1 MRISLIGWT
10 QRKDKRMKK
19 IVEIL
24 MERDG
29 MTYADAKDLVN
40 ETRDVLLSSDP
51 WDADEIMADM
61 LGLEPDYIMDLIG

>member
-1 MRISLIGWT
+1 MRISQIGWT

>member
-1 MRISLIGWT
+1 
-10 QRKDKRMKK
+10 MKK

-40 ETRDVLLSSDP
+40 ETRDLLLSSDP

>member
-1 MRISLIGWT
+1 MRISQIGWT

-29 MTYADAKDLVN
+29 MNREEAKDLVK
-40 ETRDVLLSSDP
+40 EARDLLLSSDP

>member
-1 MRISLIGWT
+1 
-10 QRKDKRMKK
+10 MKK
-19 IVEIL
+19 VVEIL

-29 MTYADAKDLVN
+29 MNREEAKDLVK
-40 ETRDVLLSSDP
+40 ETRDLLLSSDP

>member
-1 MRISLIGWT
+1 
-10 QRKDKRMKK
+10 MKK

-29 MTYADAKDLVN
+29 MTYADAEDLVK
-40 ETRDVLLSSDP
+40 ETRDLLLSSDP